1 MTDLISVHEHTNP
14 DAQATV
20 TDFIDYTEYLP
31 SDLERALTLIRKLD
45 QTYETSTTSLHE
57 LLKSYCDL
65 PRGEDKQASVLEAED
80 LRAKI
85 SNRLDLALHVRE
97 SAYIEAARL
106 QDDMQR
112 HRLRLTSIHTKL
124 LALPKPPSRDPTP
137 APVQSPQLARRE
149 LGEAQ
154 RLKLRADGAR
164 TLMKKY
170 GAKPTPRVI
179 VPGEVLP
186 PRNPDSPTASMYD
199 DFTSSESSSSSS
211 SDDEEEGEGDEVPL
225 SRPLGRPKKL
235 YKPPKTP
242 KTPKMK
248 IPKIHKDKKE
258 RPPRPPRPHGVMGT
272 NVHSAVAGISTSN
285 ALMLLDPPPVDARLG
300 SEHAPWM
307 RLTEWEMAKLRK
319 RMKKNAIWAPSDTMI
334 RRELADAGRGP
345 DAYYSA
351 KNYSE
356 ETGEEF
362 VDSDDLAN
370 REMSKP
376 LLPGEIPLD
385 SVKTKVFNKGMSLNV
400 QKKKKRDLEALQAK
414 MEIEQANASLSHLGT
429 KMSTIFS
436 KPSDAPGEG
445 TTLQSK
451 KRKRDGDGDESATE
465 ESKANAQLH
474 SEAIL
479 ASKPGRRWGRKG
491 AAAGAEASHAST
503 TITTISSVDKS
514 IPTRNTQNSQP
525 SSPIG
530 VRKLKGTHVS
540 IKDSDISTTTVAT
553 AILSRPASRQSS
565 RRTSTIP
572 ETTNGRDHLKRKST
586 TPAPNSST
594 ITLTSSAAAN
604 GALNSRLRN
613 RRQAPGPVT
622 NLPDGG
628 AAVSIGKRKN
638 APRKKGNRAG
648 SAGAIKKEIQQQQH
662 QQQQQITKVEDTLIV
677 TDEEPID
684 PNEETYC
691 ICGRVS
697 FGTMIMCEN
706 PDVSLL
712 SSFLPFPSCNI
723 LEANLW
729 FVIHS
734 AKRSGSI

>member
-14 DAQATV
+14 DAQATI

-45 QTYETSTTSLHE
+45 QTYDTSTASLHK
-57 LLKSYCDL
+57 LLKGYCEL
-65 PRGEDKQASVLEAED
+65 PRGDDKQASVLEAEA

-97 SAYIEAARL
+97 AAFIEAARL

-137 APVQSPQLARRE
+137 QPAASPQLARRE
-149 LGEAQ
+149 LGEAHRQ
-154 RLKLRADGAR
+154 KLKIDGAR
-164 TLMKKY
+164 TFMKKY
-170 GAKPTPRVI
+170 GGRPTPRVI

-199 DFTSSESSSSSS
+199 DFTSSDSSNDEE
-211 SDDEEEGEGDEVPL
+211 DDEMP
-225 SRPLGRPKKL
+225 SRPLGRPRKL
-235 YKPPKTP
+235 FKTP
-242 KTPKMK
+242 KTPKMR
-248 IPKIHKDKKE
+248 IPKTHKEKKE

-285 ALMLLDPPPVDARLG
+285 ALMLLDPPPLDASLG

-345 DAYYSA
+345 DAYHSA
-351 KNYSE
+351 KTYSE
-356 ETGEEF
+356 NTGEEF
-362 VDSDDLAN
+362 VDFDDLAN
-370 REMSKP
+370 REISKP

-385 SVKTKVFNKGMSLNV
+385 SVKNKLFNKGMSLNV

-414 MEIEQANASLSHLGT
+414 TETEQANASLSHLGT
-429 KMSTIFS
+429 KMSTLFS
-436 KPSDAPGEG
+436 KPIEALCDGIVF
-445 TTLQSK
+445 QSK
-451 KRKRDGDGDESATE
+451 KRKRDAEGDESATE

-474 SEAIL
+474 SEIIL
-479 ASKPGRRWGRKG
+479 ASKPGRKWGRKANTAVTETSG
-491 AAAGAEASHAST
+491 NITTTTT
-503 TITTISSVDKS
+503 TIPLSEGPSSA
-514 IPTRNTQNSQP
+514 RNSTNSQP
-525 SSPIG
+525 SSPMGI
-530 VRKLKGTHVS
+530 RKAKGNHAS
-540 IKDSDISTTTVAT
+540 IKDSDNPTTVAT
-553 AILSRPASRQSS
+553 VVSSLSGSRQSS
-565 RRTSTIP
+565 HRASTAP
-572 ETTNGRDHLKRKST
+572 ETGSGRDHLRRKSG
-586 TPAPNSST
+586 TPAPQA
-594 ITLTSSAAAN
+594 LTSASISASTN
-604 GALNSRLRN
+604 NTTLNSRLRN

-638 APRKKGNRAG
+638 APRKKGG
-648 SAGAIKKEIQQQQH
+648 GAASKKEHQQQQH
-662 QQQQQITKVEDTLIV
+662 QQQVMKLDETLIA

-691 ICGRVS
+691 VCGGVS

-706 PDVSLL
+706 PDVSFLVPFL
-712 SSFLPFPSCNI
+712 SY
-723 LEANLW
+723 
-729 FVIHS
+729 
-734 AKRSGSI
+734 SIPPTPLRLAA